1 MHGAVNAVLVSRAK
15 LPSLS
20 SGLAE
25 REGIT
30 SDWWRAASSAR
41 NRFDSFVVPTTC
53 SAMDQRAVL
62 LGPRPPYPTRQR
74 QADGLVAAV
83 RAGSGLGLARRPVRL
98 VLEKPHSIRST
109 PSRRPGAPAAWRMAC
124 RRDAV
129 TSLRQRRIVSSS
141 HPPLQIARGSSGS
154 PSPAHPPRVTSERR
168 GRPASPAGAHAVDLP
183 DAAGRNGAVD
193 PITDACLLH
202 SCRSLVLLLGLP
214 LPGTL
219 LVYVLHSTSPLGS
232 ST

>member
-109 PSRRPGAPAAWRMAC
+109 PSRRPGAPAARRMAC

-129 TSLRQRRIVSSS
+129 TFLY
-141 HPPLQIARGSSGS
+141 G
-154 PSPAHPPRVTSERR
+154 
-168 GRPASPAGAHAVDLP
+168 
-183 DAAGRNGAVD
+183 NGASFPAAILHCKLHGD
-193 PITDACLLH
+193 PLARRRQPTRPGSQANDAGGQRLRREPMPWISPTPQEGMGRLTRSRTLACCTPAVP
-202 SCRSLVLLLGLP
+202 SC
-214 LPGTL
+214 
-219 LVYVLHSTSPLGS
+219 YC
-232 ST
+232 

>member
-41 NRFDSFVVPTTC
+41 NRIDSFVVPTTC

-62 LGPRPPYPTRQR
+62 LGSRPPYPTRQR

-83 RAGSGLGLARRPVRL
+83 GAGSA
-98 VLEKPHSIRST
+98 
-109 PSRRPGAPAAWRMAC
+109 
-124 RRDAV
+124 
-129 TSLRQRRIVSSS
+129 
-141 HPPLQIARGSSGS
+141 SG
-154 PSPAHPPRVTSERR
+154 PC
-168 GRPASPAGAHAVDLP
+168 PASR
-183 DAAGRNGAVD
+183 AAGPGKASFNTEYSIAPTR
-193 PITDACLLH
+193 
-202 SCRSLVLLLGLP
+202 RSRGMAYGV
-214 LPGTL
+214 
-219 LVYVLHSTSPLGS
+219 
-232 ST
+232 